1 MTSGSEAPSVAR
13 TKAKWRSID
22 TKRCAKRTRR
32 AIMTK
37 TSFVA
42 ALAITAATAAWP
54 LPAGAQDDA
63 EKQFGTVHFET
74 SCNEAAARR
83 FDRAMRYQHSFW
95 YQASKEIFEEVLK
108 ADPECGIAYWGV
120 ALSLLWNPHVPTPA
134 KNLAEGAAVI
144 AKAKS
149 VGAKSQ
155 RERDYIDALSAMYVD
170 YEKTPHG
177 ARVQAYAKAMQQ
189 LAQRYPADDE
199 AQIHYALALNTS
211 APPAD
216 KTYANQLKGAAIL
229 EPISQRQPD
238 H

>member
-63 EKQFGTVHFET
+63 EKQFGIVHFET
-74 SCNEAAARR
+74 SCNETAQRR

-95 YQASKEIFEEVLK
+95 YQSSKEIFEETLK
-108 ADPECGIAYWGV
+108 ADPECGIAYWGI
-120 ALSLLWNPHVPTPA
+120 ALSLLLNPHVPPPV
-134 KNLAEGAAVI
+134 KNLAEGAAAI
-144 AKAKS
+144 DKAKS
-149 VGAKSQ
+149 VGAKTQ
-155 RERDYIDALSAMYVD
+155 RERDFIDALTVIYAD
-170 YEKTPHG
+170 HEKVPRG
-177 ARVQAYAKAMQQ
+177 VRIQNYLKAMET
-189 LAQRYPADDE
+189 LAARYPNDDE
-199 AQIHYALALNTS
+199 TQILY
-211 APPAD
+211 
-216 KTYANQLKGAAIL
+216 
-229 EPISQRQPD
+229 
-238 H
+238 